1 MEELKEYIRGLVNT
15 VNQKQ
20 RQPKLP
26 VLLEEDESN
35 NTEDEDFVDARDI
48 ILEELLEQ
56 WLKTWKLFTNGEFLL
71 QLGYTYKIK
80 PGIN

>member
-1 MEELKEYIRGLVNT
+1 MGVNT
-15 VNQKQ
+15 ESQKQ

-48 ILEELLEQ
+48 ILEEIDCSKKKRRWSGKVHRGITLEE
-56 WLKTWKLFTNGEFLL
+56 TDGESKN
-71 QLGYTYKIK
+71 QDGVWC
-80 PGIN
+80 